1 MQSIE
6 SVKRT
11 HRTALVLLG
20 HVLALSSV
28 ASGQTQSV
36 QRARSEDLTR
46 ALVSLNSSYQGADS
60 TGRAALIGD
69 MLATAAER
77 RQLLASMLESDPGQ
91 VLRVALSPELRA
103 SLPAVVRTAVE
114 QHVDLEGELEVLQE
128 DYANGARLRHSLYS
142 GGTRLLLQFAGNP
155 PELLTGDRVRVR
167 GVRLDDTLALQSGTT
182 SLTSVQSAAAAA
194 VLPNTFGEQRTM
206 VLMVNFQDNLLQ
218 PYTLAD
224 AQSMVFTTTS
234 NFDRE
239 GSYQQTWLTGN
250 AFGWFTLAMSTAV
263 CDNVTLA
270 TLAKQAA
277 TGSGVNLS
285 LYTRYV
291 YVFPRNACTWSGM
304 ATIGGNPSQA
314 WINGDMSLKVVAHEM
329 GHNFGLYH
337 AHALD
342 CGSSPIEP
350 PCTWTEYGDTL
361 DIMGNTPGHFGPY
374 MKERLG
380 WLNFGNSPTIT
391 TVQTSGTYRV
401 EPFESAS
408 SGGAKALKILK
419 STDSTTGNRTW
430 YYVEFRQAIGF
441 DAFLNIGYSNVLNG
455 VVIRTGTENDAGSS
469 YLLDM
474 TPATDDWTDPALDG
488 GLSFFDPASG
498 VTVKTTSV
506 SSTRATVIVT
516 LDAVS
521 LTAPKNLR
529 IVR

>member
-1 MQSIE
+1 MTRAGSATAARRCRGFCNRPAENCRPFHANIRRRKALSLGVFAVVEPERLVRPRTGSYDRSWRARISMQSIE

-224 AQSMVFTTTS
+224 AQSMVFT
-234 NFDRE
+234 
-239 GSYQQTWLTGN
+239 
-250 AFGWFTLAMSTAV
+250 
-263 CDNVTLA
+263 
-270 TLAKQAA
+270 
-277 TGSGVNLS
+277 
-285 LYTRYV
+285 
-291 YVFPRNACTWSGM
+291 
-304 ATIGGNPSQA
+304 
-314 WINGDMSLKVVAHEM
+314 
-329 GHNFGLYH
+329 
-337 AHALD
+337 
-342 CGSSPIEP
+342 
-350 PCTWTEYGDTL
+350 
-361 DIMGNTPGHFGPY
+361 
-374 MKERLG
+374 
-380 WLNFGNSPTIT
+380 
-391 TVQTSGTYRV
+391 
-401 EPFESAS
+401 
-408 SGGAKALKILK
+408 
-419 STDSTTGNRTW
+419 
-430 YYVEFRQAIGF
+430 
-441 DAFLNIGYSNVLNG
+441 
-455 VVIRTGTENDAGSS
+455 
-469 YLLDM
+469 
-474 TPATDDWTDPALDG
+474 
-488 GLSFFDPASG
+488 
-498 VTVKTTSV
+498 
-506 SSTRATVIVT
+506 
-516 LDAVS
+516 
-521 LTAPKNLR
+521 
-529 IVR
+529 